1 MPSRSLP
8 VESTL
13 PAATAPTEM
22 REGVWFLGHSVISL
36 DGTRRLT
43 LRGDELPA
51 SADAGRVAT
60 VERPFGR
67 GRQLRIYD
75 LQTGALVQDVHR
87 DRVVAE
93 VVLVGD
99 AAYFI
104 EPPAGAPWRD
114 MGLMRLN
121 VTGDVDTV
129 GGTRSEDGNWSR
141 ALLTRSPSGTSV
153 ATQVQEVDA
162 AGRAV
167 GRRSVEVSK
176 PDGSTTTLEIGDTN
190 LVAISDEV
198 VITRNATSTLA
209 YSVTDGLKLWNVAA
223 HGTGPGYVT
232 SDGRFVQL
240 LLRDQWELVVIGIDE
255 GIVLRRF
262 TTDGGDLDATASSD
276 RIAVLRSADGATA
289 TLVDLESGAIR
300 SAPLPSE

>member
-1 MPSRSLP
+1 VPSRSLS
-8 VESTL
+8 VESAP
-13 PAATAPTEM
+13 PASTAPTEI
-22 REGVWFLGHSVISL
+22 REGVWFVGHSVISF
-36 DGTRRLT
+36 DGTHRLT
-43 LRGDELPA
+43 LRDDELPG

-60 VERPFGR
+60 VERPFGN
-67 GRQLRIYD
+67 GSQLRIYD

-99 AAYFI
+99 ATYFI

-114 MGLMRLN
+114 TGLLRLN
-121 VTGDVDTV
+121 ATGDVEVV
-129 GGTRSEDGNWSR
+129 GSIHSDDGKWSR
-141 ALLTRSPSGTSV
+141 ALLARSPSGLSL

-162 AGRAV
+162 AGRGI
-167 GRRSVEVSK
+167 GRRSIEISTSE
-176 PDGSTTTLEIGDTN
+176 GSTTTVAIGDTN
-190 LVAISDEV
+190 LIAISDEV
-198 VITRNATSTLA
+198 VITRNATSTRA
-209 YSVTDGLKLWNVAA
+209 YSVTDGLELWNVAA
-223 HGTGPGYVT
+223 RGTGPGYVT

-240 LLRDQWELVVIGIDE
+240 LLRDQWELVVIDIDE

-276 RIAVLRSADGATA
+276 RIAVLRSADGTTA
-289 TLVDLESGAIR
+289 TLVDLELGAIR